1 MNAVKFSKK
10 QLKPLMDKFGID
22 ENNET
27 FKAVI
32 ELFDNQT
39 DYQIWSLK
47 AIFTSATTFTDV
59 RTFKQWADENQPMIK
74 LLSKGNLV
82 AYKTSSDFN
91 MLKTEMNGLTKYK
104 VVNESIN
111 NFNTTQRH
119 MLRENL
125 LPNTDENINA
135 FALGQSPILNEWY
148 EVFVKFNRLPI
159 NRKKKFWSTS
169 SAVYDLSTLKQLIK
183 DCLAQSYEWNKE
195 DLLQFVANNT
205 PDCEIVWNEGDI
217 VILDVPS
224 FKSSKLL
231 CGNGRTGWCLTRE
244 DSYFKRYVTNI
255 QGNHQY
261 FFFDFSRKEKDEL
274 AHIGFTVNPKD
285 GITNAHSTSNEN
297 MISGIHINGKN
308 IKISDALSMAKVSPQ
323 AYIRL
328 NKLVNFRWN
337 IVEVMDMIRANS
349 DKFALSIDKEGVL
362 VIRVLSNE
370 GVKKILSHTRIP
382 LNTFN
387 VNYDSSSLY
396 IAINLNRPYT
406 DKESLLA
413 INIVKDDFGIGS
425 VKTMLNP
432 YNETIT
438 STKFLEDC
446 FGIRV
451 SDFYQREKVD
461 PKIMFHK
468 LILEGSEDEAIELL
482 QANPDMD
489 VNFEFN
495 YNAPIFNVIEKN
507 MLKLFECLINHP
519 KFNTSLVDG
528 FGSTILNKLMY
539 DVSDPKLSK
548 EQQNKIHTM
557 IQLILDSNKF
567 DLNQQDI
574 NEDTAVNIAANS
586 PITYNILRE
595 LVMNENVDINVVND
609 FNCTALGNAIR
620 FQNVEAIKLLAT
632 RPDFKVREEDSILA
646 KHFNIDLKAI
656 LSTVT
661 EKIDFNKD
669 NSATNELAD
678 VLSKVFASKRK

>member
-308 IKISDALSMAKVSPQ
+308 IKISDALSMANVSPQ

-370 GVKKILSHTRIP
+370 GVKQILSHTRIP

-632 RPDFKVREEDSILA
+632 RPDFKVREEDNILA

>member
-632 RPDFKVREEDSILA
+632 RPDFKVREEDNILA

>member
-169 SAVYDLSTLKQLIK
+169 SAVYDLNTLKQLIK

-308 IKISDALSMAKVSPQ
+308 IKISDALSMANVSPQ

-632 RPDFKVREEDSILA
+632 RPDFKVREEDNILA

>member
-82 AYKTSSDFN
+82 AYKTSTDFN

-169 SAVYDLSTLKQLIK
+169 SAVYDLNTLKQLIK

-349 DKFALSIDKEGVL
+349 DKFALSIDKEGIL

-406 DKESLLA
+406 DKESLVA

-482 QANPDMD
+482 KANPDMD

-632 RPDFKVREEDSILA
+632 RPDFKVREEDNILA

>member
-337 IVEVMDMIRANS
+337 IVEVMDMLRANS

-482 QANPDMD
+482 QTNPDMD

-620 FQNVEAIKLLAT
+620 FQNVDAIKLLAT
-632 RPDFKVREEDSILA
+632 RPDFKVREEDNILA

>member
-82 AYKTSSDFN
+82 AYKTSTDFN

-387 VNYDSSSLY
+387 VSYDSSSLY

-406 DKESLLA
+406 DKESLVA

-482 QANPDMD
+482 QTNPDMD

-632 RPDFKVREEDSILA
+632 RPDFKVREEDNILA

-678 VLSKVFASKRK
+678 VLFKVFASKRK

>member
-308 IKISDALSMAKVSPQ
+308 IKISDALSMANVSPQ

-632 RPDFKVREEDSILA
+632 RPDFKVREEDNILA